1 MSGTWTT
8 LRHYGLTRFGRRWGS
23 REALLQWQE
32 RRVQNHVSRMLKASP
47 YYRRLAVTLTADRW
61 RELPIMDK
69 TVMMDNFDALNT
81 VGIGK
86 AQALEVA
93 LAAEQSRDFS
103 PMIGGVTVGLSSG
116 TSGNRGIFLVSAEE
130 RHAWTGTVLAKV
142 LPGELWERQRIAFF
156 LRANS
161 NLYGS
166 VQRRRLQF
174 RFFDLLDPLESHLK
188 RLNEYQPTLVVAP
201 PSMLRFLAESI
212 REGDLN
218 IHPRKIVSV
227 AEALDPLDERVIC
240 EAFGQKVHQ
249 IYQCTEGFLGF
260 TCPEGTLHLNEDLV
274 YFEKEY
280 LDETRRKFVPVITD
294 FSRTAQPMLR
304 YRLNDILTERE
315 QPCSC
320 GSVLTALESIEG
332 RCDDLFYWRSLH
344 DQGLRAV
351 FPDFIRR
358 AIITAS
364 PLIDAYTAIQF
375 APDTVQVAL
384 RLRNGVDSETGE
396 MCKREVER
404 AIAALCGE
412 LRCVVPTLHFAG
424 YDRLPSDKKLRRV
437 ERRFTP

>member
-8 LRHYGLTRFGRRWGS
+8 LRHYGLTRFGRRWSS

-47 YYRRLAVTLTADRW
+47 YYRRLAGMLTADRW

-81 VGIGK
+81 VGVGK
-86 AQALEVA
+86 SQALEVA
-93 LAAEQSRDFS
+93 LAAERSRDFS

-174 RFFDLLDPLESHLK
+174 RFFDLLDSLESHLK

-227 AEALDPLDERVIC
+227 AEALDPLDERVIA

-249 IYQCTEGFLGF
+249 IYQCTEGFLGY

-315 QPCSC
+315 QPCTC

-344 DQGLRAV
+344 DGGLRAV

-375 APDTVQVAL
+375 ASDTVQVAL
-384 RLRNGVDSETGE
+384 RLRSGVDSETKE

-424 YDRLPSDKKLRRV
+424 YDRLPSDKKLRRG

>member
-1 MSGTWTT
+1 
-8 LRHYGLTRFGRRWGS
+8 
-23 REALLQWQE
+23 
-32 RRVQNHVSRMLKASP
+32 
-47 YYRRLAVTLTADRW
+47 
-61 RELPIMDK
+61 
-69 TVMMDNFDALNT
+69 
-81 VGIGK
+81 
-86 AQALEVA
+86 
-93 LAAEQSRDFS
+93 
-103 PMIGGVTVGLSSG
+103 VTVGLSSG

-174 RFFDLLDPLESHLK
+174 RFFDLLDPLESHLI

-212 REGDLN
+212 LEGDLK
-218 IHPRKIVSV
+218 IHPRKMVSV
-227 AEALDPLDERVIC
+227 AEALDPLDERVIA

-249 IYQCTEGFLGF
+249 IYQCTEGFLGY

-280 LDETRRKFVPVITD
+280 LDETRRKFVPIITD
-294 FSRTAQPMLR
+294 FSRTVQPMLR

-315 QPCSC
+315 QPCFC
-320 GSVLTALESIEG
+320 GSVMTALESIEG
-332 RCDDLFYWRSLH
+332 RCDDLFFWRSLH
-344 DQGLRAV
+344 DGGLRAV

-384 RLRNGVDSETGE
+384 RLRNGVESETE
-396 MCKREVER
+396 KMCKREVER

-412 LRCVVPTLHFAG
+412 LRCVVPMLHFAG

>member
-8 LRHYGLTRFGRRWGS
+8 LRHYGLTRFGRRWSS
-23 REALLQWQE
+23 REALLRWQE
-32 RRVQNHVSRMLKASP
+32 RRVQEHVRRMLEASP
-47 YYRRLAVTLTADRW
+47 YYRRLAGTLTADRW

-69 TVMMDNFDALNT
+69 SVMMDNFDALNT

-86 AQALEVA
+86 EHALELA

-116 TSGNRGIFLVSAEE
+116 TSGNRGIFLVSAQE

-166 VQRRRLQF
+166 VRRRRLQF
-174 RFFDLLDPLESHLK
+174 QFFDLLDPLEAHLK
-188 RLNEYQPTLVVAP
+188 RLNELQPTLIVAP
-201 PSMLRFLAESI
+201 PSMLRFLAESV
-212 REGDLN
+212 REGALKID
-218 IHPRKIVSV
+218 PRKIVSV
-227 AEALDPLDERVIC
+227 AEALDPLDERVIG

-249 IYQCTEGFLGF
+249 IYQCTEGFLGY
-260 TCPEGTLHLNEDLV
+260 TCPEGVLHLNEDLV

-280 LDETRRKFVPVITD
+280 LDEAKRKFVPVITD

-304 YRLNDILTERE
+304 YRLNDILTERQE
-315 QPCSC
+315 PCSC
-320 GSVLTALESIEG
+320 GSVLTALDSIEG
-332 RCDDLFYWRSLH
+332 RCDDLFYWRTLH
-344 DQGLRAV
+344 DGGLRAV

-364 PLIDAYTAIQF
+364 PHIEAYTAIQF

-384 RLRNGVDSETGE
+384 RLRSGVDRETE
-396 MCKREVER
+396 QSCKHGVER
-404 AIAALCGE
+404 AIASLCEE
-412 LRCVVPTLHFAG
+412 LRCVAPALYFAE
-424 YDRLPSDKKLRRV
+424 YDHVPSDRKLRRV

>member
-1 MSGTWTT
+1 
-8 LRHYGLTRFGRRWGS
+8 
-23 REALLQWQE
+23 
-32 RRVQNHVSRMLKASP
+32 MLKASP